1 MEKEYDFSKGIK
13 NPYAKKIKRQTT
25 LNLSNEVVSYF
36 KEMSIEMGIPYQ
48 VLINYYLLDCV
59 RNKKRLNISWK

>member
-1 MEKEYDFSKGIK
+1 MEKEYNFKNGIK

-25 LNLSNEVVSYF
+25 LNLSSEVVDYF
-36 KEMSIEMGIPYQ
+36 KNMSLEMGIPYQ